1 VLRSTKGLLFVGVL
15 CCYNLGGPK
24 TSSYVTVGVRR
35 GGGVMMCASGS
46 IVTVAANAL
55 SHLLG
60 KRALP
65 PAGSAWGLS
74 VQQVLMPRNHTKGST
89 DC

>member
-35 GGGVMMCASGS
+35 GGGGDDVRKWEHRDSG
-46 IVTVAANAL
+46 
-55 SHLLG
+55 G
-60 KRALP
+60 KCIESSP
-65 PAGSAWGLS
+65 G
-74 VQQVLMPRNHTKGST
+74 
-89 DC
+89 